1 MKRLVFFALVL
12 GLFSQ
17 ESFAQMQKGTWILE
31 GNVGLSSG
39 EPTESNSL
47 VELGLKT
54 GYTLN
59 PKAGIFLNDRLVL
72 GFSGLFGNTWNKNDG
87 NTDLPYAVEKTNMF
101 RYGGGVFVRNYFV
114 VKENFSFFGEIG
126 STLSWQ
132 KYQVRYT
139 NTSDNTE
146 TDYSRNFQVQGT
158 LGIQY
163 LISSKVGVHLQ
174 TNLLQYNYT
183 QLYPGFGLDTSEF
196 QAGFMHNPSIGLT
209 IFL

>member
-1 MKRLVFFALVL
+1 MKKLVFFTLVL

-17 ESFAQMQKGTWILE
+17 ESFAQMQKGAWMLE
-31 GNVGLSSG
+31 GNVGLNSG
-39 EPTESNSL
+39 EPMDSNSL
-47 VELGLKT
+47 AELGPQT

-59 PKAGIFLNDRLVL
+59 PKAGVFINDRLVIGL
-72 GFSGLFGNTWNKNDG
+72 SALFGNTWNKNDG

-101 RYGGGVFVRNYFV
+101 RYGGGVFIRNYV
-114 VKENFSFFGEIG
+114 VANESLSFFGEIG
-126 STLSWQ
+126 SNFSRE

-139 NTSDNTE
+139 NSSDNTE